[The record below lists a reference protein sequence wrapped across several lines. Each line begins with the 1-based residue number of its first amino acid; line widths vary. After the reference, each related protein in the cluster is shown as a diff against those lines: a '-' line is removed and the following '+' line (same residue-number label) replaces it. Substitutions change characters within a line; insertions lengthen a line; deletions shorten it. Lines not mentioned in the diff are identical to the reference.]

1 MKKKI
6 YLLSLLLM
14 GIFALN
20 TLHNGVYGNEPKD
33 EGPQFEFKAEDNRL
47 VLDTMYIDQVK
58 TVNLE
63 IEFENKGSEPLILSK
78 VSGCCG
84 TRIDNYPKEPVKPG
98 EMGVIEISFRLIPRP
113 HNISRVVTVLSND
126 PDGRDI
132 LRIRGKVAEK
142 N

>member
-1 MKKKI
+1 MKRKI
-6 YLLSLLLM
+6 CLLSLLLI

-20 TLHNGVYGNEPKD
+20 TFQNGVFANDLQD
-33 EGPQFEFKAEDNRL
+33 EGPRFEFKAEDNRL
-47 VLDTMYIDQVK
+47 ELDTMYIDEVK

-113 HNISRVVTVLSND
+113 HNINRTVTVLSND
-126 PDGRDI
+126 SEGRDI